1 MKYKLAPSILSADFG
16 NLARDIK
23 EIEAFGADWVHIDMM
38 DGMFV
43 PNISFGFPV
52 MKSIRPVTNMVFD
65 AHLMVEEPG
74 RYIEECKL
82 AGADL
87 VCVHVEAC
95 KHLNR
100 TVMQIKESGLKVGV
114 ALNPATPIS
123 VLEYVMEYI
132 DMVLIMTVNPGF
144 GGQSFIANSIRKIK
158 EVRAMA
164 NEKGLESLDIEVDG
178 GVTPQN
184 VAQLIEAGANIFVAG
199 SAVFKGDIEKN
210 IADFKSIFKKY
221 EAVQ

>member
-1 MKYKLAPSILSADFG
+1 MYKLAPSILSADFG
-16 NLARDIK
+16 HLARDI
-23 EIEAFGADWVHIDMM
+23 ETIEKAGADWVHIDMM

-52 MKSIRPVTNMVFD
+52 MKSVRSVTDMTFD
-65 AHLMVEEPG
+65 AHLMIEEPS
-74 RYIEECKL
+74 RYIDECKK

-87 VCVHVEAC
+87 ICVHAEAC

-114 ALNPATPIS
+114 ALNPATS
-123 VLEYVMEYI
+123 LSVLDYVLEYV

-144 GGQSFIANSIRKIK
+144 GGQSFIKNCIEKIK
-158 EVRAMA
+158 TLRTIA
-164 NEKGLESLDIEVDG
+164 NERGLTSLDIEVDG

-184 VAQLIEAGANIFVAG
+184 VGMLIEAGANVFVAG
-199 SAVFKGDIEKN
+199 SAVFKGDVAKN
-210 IADFKSIFKKY
+210 IADFKAVFARY
-221 EAVQ
+221 EEK

>member
-1 MKYKLAPSILSADFG
+1 MYKLAPSILSADFG

-23 EIEAFGADWVHIDMM
+23 TIEGAGADWVHIDMM

-52 MKSIRPVTNMVFD
+52 MKSIRPVTDMVFD

-74 RYIEECKL
+74 RYIEECKN

-87 VCVHVEAC
+87 ICVHAEAC

-100 TVMQIKESGLKVGV
+100 TIMQIKESGLKAGV
-114 ALNPATPIS
+114 ALNPATPLS
-123 VLEYVMEYI
+123 VLEYVIEYL

-144 GGQSFIANSIRKIK
+144 GGQSFIENSIRKIK
-158 EVRAMA
+158 EVRQMA
-164 NEKGLESLDIEVDG
+164 KEKGVASLDIEVDG
-178 GVTPQN
+178 GVTPSN
-184 VAQLIEAGANIFVAG
+184 VGELIEAGANIFVAG
-199 SAVFKGDIEKN
+199 SAVFKGDVEKN
-210 IADFKSIFKKY
+210 IADFKAVFAKY
-221 EAVQ
+221 GDKE

>member
-1 MKYKLAPSILSADFG
+1 MYKLAPSILSADFG
-16 NLARDIK
+16 HLARDIQS
-23 EIEAFGADWVHIDMM
+23 IDAAGADWVHIDMM

-52 MKSIRPVTNMVFD
+52 MKSIRSTTDMTFD

-74 RYIEECKL
+74 RYIEECKN

-87 VCVHVEAC
+87 ICVHAEAC

-114 ALNPATPIS
+114 ALNPATS
-123 VLEYVMEYI
+123 LSVLDYVLEYV

-144 GGQSFIANSIRKIK
+144 GGQSFIDNCVDKIK
-158 EVRAMA
+158 ALREMA
-164 NEKGLESLDIEVDG
+164 KKRGMDSLDIEVDG
-178 GVTPQN
+178 GVTPDN
-184 VAQLIEAGANIFVAG
+184 VGTLIEAGANVFVAG
-199 SAVFKGDIEKN
+199 SAVFKGDIAKN
-210 IADFKSIFKKY
+210 IADFKAVFAKY
-221 EAVQ
+221 EK

>member
-1 MKYKLAPSILSADFG
+1 MYKLAPSILSADFG
-16 NLARDIK
+16 HLARDI
-23 EIEAFGADWVHIDMM
+23 ETIEKAGADWVHIDMM

-52 MKSIRPVTNMVFD
+52 MQSVRSVTDMTFD
-65 AHLMVEEPG
+65 AHLMIEEPS
-74 RYIEECKL
+74 RYIDECKK

-87 VCVHVEAC
+87 ICVHAETC

-114 ALNPATPIS
+114 ALNPATS
-123 VLEYVMEYI
+123 LSVLDYVLEYV

-144 GGQSFIANSIRKIK
+144 GGQSFIENCVEKIK
-158 EVRAMA
+158 TLRAMA
-164 NEKGLESLDIEVDG
+164 NERGLTSLDIEVDG

-184 VAQLIEAGANIFVAG
+184 VGMLIEAGANVFVAG
-199 SAVFKGDIEKN
+199 SAVFKGDVAKN
-210 IADFKSIFKKY
+210 IADFKEVFARY
-221 EAVQ
+221 EEK

>member
-1 MKYKLAPSILSADFG
+1 MYKLAPSILSADFG

-23 EIEAFGADWVHIDMM
+23 TIEGAGADWVHIDMM

-52 MKSIRPVTNMVFD
+52 MKSIRPVTDMVFD

-74 RYIEECKL
+74 RYIEECKN

-87 VCVHVEAC
+87 ICVHAEAC

-100 TVMQIKESGLKVGV
+100 TIMQIKESGLKAGV
-114 ALNPATPIS
+114 ALNPATPLS
-123 VLEYVMEYI
+123 VLEYVIEYL

-144 GGQSFIANSIRKIK
+144 GGQSFIENSIRKIK
-158 EVRAMA
+158 EVRQMA
-164 NEKGLESLDIEVDG
+164 KEKGVASIDIEVDG
-178 GVTPQN
+178 GVTPSN
-184 VAQLIEAGANIFVAG
+184 VGELIEAGANIFVAG
-199 SAVFKGDIEKN
+199 SAVFKGDVEKN
-210 IADFKSIFKKY
+210 IADFKAVFAKY
-221 EAVQ
+221 GDKE

>member
-1 MKYKLAPSILSADFG
+1 MYKLAPSILSADFG
-16 NLARDIK
+16 HLARDI
-23 EIEAFGADWVHIDMM
+23 ETIEKAGADWVHIDMM

-52 MKSIRPVTNMVFD
+52 MQSVRSVTDMTFD
-65 AHLMVEEPG
+65 AHLMIEEPS
-74 RYIEECKL
+74 RYIDECKK

-87 VCVHVEAC
+87 ICVHAEAC

-114 ALNPATPIS
+114 ALNPATS
-123 VLEYVMEYI
+123 LSVLDYVLEYV

-144 GGQSFIANSIRKIK
+144 GGQSFIENCVEKIK
-158 EVRAMA
+158 TLRAMA
-164 NEKGLESLDIEVDG
+164 NERGLTSLDIEVDG

-184 VAQLIEAGANIFVAG
+184 VGMLIEAGAYVFVAG
-199 SAVFKGDIEKN
+199 SAVFKGDVAKN
-210 IADFKSIFKKY
+210 IADFKEVFARY
-221 EAVQ
+221 EEK

>member
-1 MKYKLAPSILSADFG
+1 MFKLAPSILSADFG

-23 EIEAFGADWVHIDMM
+23 NIETAGADWVHIDMM

-52 MKSIRPVTNMVFD
+52 MKSVRSVTDMVFD

-74 RYIEECKL
+74 RYIEECKA

-87 VCVHVEAC
+87 ICIHAEAC

-100 TVMQIKESGLKVGV
+100 TIMQIKESGLKVGV

-123 VLEYVMEYI
+123 VLEYVIEYL

-144 GGQSFIANSIRKIK
+144 GGQSFIENGIRKIK
-158 EVRAMA
+158 EVRQMA
-164 NEKGLESLDIEVDG
+164 NEKGLTDLDIEVDG
-178 GVTPQN
+178 GVTPKN
-184 VAQLIEAGANIFVAG
+184 VGTLIEAGANIFVAG
-199 SAVFKGDIEKN
+199 SAVFKGDVEKN
-210 IADFKSIFKKY
+210 IADFKAVFAKY
-221 EAVQ
+221 GENK

>member
-1 MKYKLAPSILSADFG
+1 MYKLAPSILSADFG

-23 EIEAFGADWVHIDMM
+23 TMEGAGADWVHIDMM

-52 MKSIRPVTNMVFD
+52 MKSIRPVTDMVFD

-74 RYIEECKL
+74 RYIEECKN

-87 VCVHVEAC
+87 ICVHAEAC

-100 TVMQIKESGLKVGV
+100 TIMQIKESGLKAGV
-114 ALNPATPIS
+114 ALNPATPLS
-123 VLEYVMEYI
+123 VLEYVIEYL

-144 GGQSFIANSIRKIK
+144 GGQSFIENSIRKIK
-158 EVRAMA
+158 EVRQMA
-164 NEKGLESLDIEVDG
+164 KKKGVSSLDIEVDG
-178 GVTPQN
+178 GVTPSN
-184 VAQLIEAGANIFVAG
+184 VGELIEAGANIFVAG
-199 SAVFKGDIEKN
+199 SAVFKGDVEKN
-210 IADFKSIFKKY
+210 IEDFKAIFAKY
-221 EAVQ
+221 GDKE

>member
-1 MKYKLAPSILSADFG
+1 MYKLAPSILSADFG
-16 NLARDIK
+16 HLARDI
-23 EIEAFGADWVHIDMM
+23 ETIEKAGADWVHIDMM

-52 MKSIRPVTNMVFD
+52 MKSVRSATDMTFD
-65 AHLMVEEPG
+65 AHLMIEEPS
-74 RYIEECKL
+74 RYIEECKK

-87 VCVHVEAC
+87 ICIHAEAC

-114 ALNPATPIS
+114 ALNPATS
-123 VLEYVMEYI
+123 LSVLDYVLEYV

-144 GGQSFIANSIRKIK
+144 GGQSFIENCIDKIK
-158 EVRAMA
+158 TLRAMA
-164 NEKGLESLDIEVDG
+164 NERGLTCLDIEVDG

-184 VAQLIEAGANIFVAG
+184 VGMLIEAGANVFVAG
-199 SAVFKGDIEKN
+199 SAVFKGDVAKN
-210 IADFKSIFKKY
+210 IADFKAVFARY
-221 EAVQ
+221 EEK

>member
-1 MKYKLAPSILSADFG
+1 MYKLAPSILSADFG
-16 NLARDIK
+16 HLARDI
-23 EIEAFGADWVHIDMM
+23 ETIEKAGADWVHIDMM

-52 MKSIRPVTNMVFD
+52 MQSVRSVTDMTFD
-65 AHLMVEEPG
+65 AHLMIEEPS
-74 RYIEECKL
+74 RYIDECKK

-87 VCVHVEAC
+87 ICVHAEAC

-114 ALNPATPIS
+114 ALNPATS
-123 VLEYVMEYI
+123 LSVLDYVLEYV

-144 GGQSFIANSIRKIK
+144 GGQSFIENCVEKIK
-158 EVRAMA
+158 TLRAMA
-164 NEKGLESLDIEVDG
+164 NERGLTSLDIEVDG

-184 VAQLIEAGANIFVAG
+184 VGMLIEAGANVFVAG
-199 SAVFKGDIEKN
+199 SAVFKGDVAKN
-210 IADFKSIFKKY
+210 IADFKEVFARY
-221 EAVQ
+221 EEK

>member
-1 MKYKLAPSILSADFG
+1 MYKLAPSILSADFG
-16 NLARDIK
+16 HLARDI
-23 EIEAFGADWVHIDMM
+23 ETIEKAGADWVHIDMM

-52 MKSIRPVTNMVFD
+52 MQSVRSVTDMTFD
-65 AHLMVEEPG
+65 AHLMIEEPS
-74 RYIEECKL
+74 RYIDECKK

-87 VCVHVEAC
+87 ICVHAEAC

-114 ALNPATPIS
+114 ALNPATS
-123 VLEYVMEYI
+123 LSVLDYVLEYV

-144 GGQSFIANSIRKIK
+144 GGQSFIENCVEKIK
-158 EVRAMA
+158 TLRAMA
-164 NEKGLESLDIEVDG
+164 NERGLTSLDIEVDG

-184 VAQLIEAGANIFVAG
+184 VGMLIEAGANVFVAG
-199 SAVFKGDIEKN
+199 SAVFKGDVAKN
-210 IADFKSIFKKY
+210 IADFKAVFARY
-221 EAVQ
+221 EEK

>member
-1 MKYKLAPSILSADFG
+1 MYKLAPSILSADFG

-23 EIEAFGADWVHIDMM
+23 TIEGAGADWVHIDIM

-52 MKSIRPVTNMVFD
+52 MKSIRPVTDMVFD

-74 RYIEECKL
+74 RYIEECKN

-87 VCVHVEAC
+87 ICVHAEAC

-100 TVMQIKESGLKVGV
+100 TIMQIKESGLKAGV
-114 ALNPATPIS
+114 ALNPATPLS
-123 VLEYVMEYI
+123 VLEYVIEYL

-144 GGQSFIANSIRKIK
+144 GGQSFIENSIRKIK
-158 EVRAMA
+158 EVRQMA
-164 NEKGLESLDIEVDG
+164 KEKGVASLDIEVDG
-178 GVTPQN
+178 GVTPSN
-184 VAQLIEAGANIFVAG
+184 VGELIEAGANIFVAG
-199 SAVFKGDIEKN
+199 SAVFKGDVEKN
-210 IADFKSIFKKY
+210 IADFKAVFAKY
-221 EAVQ
+221 GDKE

>member
-1 MKYKLAPSILSADFG
+1 MLKLAPSILSADFG

-23 EIEAFGADWVHIDMM
+23 AIEAAGADWIHIDMM

-74 RYIEECKL
+74 RYIEECKQ

-87 VCVHVEAC
+87 ICVHAEAC

-100 TVMQIKESGLKVGV
+100 TVMQIKESGRKVGV

-123 VLEYVMEYI
+123 SLEYILEYI

-144 GGQSFIANSIRKIK
+144 GGQSFIENSIRKIK
-158 EVRAMA
+158 EIRQMA
-164 NEKGLESLDIEVDG
+164 NDKGLTDLDIEVDG

-184 VAQLIEAGANIFVAG
+184 VGTLIEAGANIFVAG

-210 IADFKSIFKKY
+210 IADFKAVFAQY
-221 EAVQ
+221 EA

>member
-1 MKYKLAPSILSADFG
+1 MYKLAPSILSADFG

-23 EIEAFGADWVHIDMM
+23 TIEGAGADWVHIDMM

-52 MKSIRPVTNMVFD
+52 MKSIRPVTDMVFD

-74 RYIEECKL
+74 RYIEECKN

-87 VCVHVEAC
+87 ICVHAEAC

-100 TVMQIKESGLKVGV
+100 TIMQIKESGLKAGV
-114 ALNPATPIS
+114 ALNPATPLS
-123 VLEYVMEYI
+123 VLEYVIEYL

-144 GGQSFIANSIRKIK
+144 GGQSFIENSIRKIK
-158 EVRAMA
+158 EVRQMA
-164 NEKGLESLDIEVDG
+164 KEKGVAPLDIEVDG
-178 GVTPQN
+178 GVTPSN
-184 VAQLIEAGANIFVAG
+184 VGELIEAGANIFVAG
-199 SAVFKGDIEKN
+199 SAVFKGDVEKN
-210 IADFKSIFKKY
+210 IADFKAVFAKY
-221 EAVQ
+221 GDKE

>member
-1 MKYKLAPSILSADFG
+1 MYKLAPSILSADFG
-16 NLARDIK
+16 HLARDI
-23 EIEAFGADWVHIDMM
+23 ETIEKAGADWVHIDMM

-52 MKSIRPVTNMVFD
+52 MKSVRSVTDMTFD
-65 AHLMVEEPG
+65 AHLMIEEPS
-74 RYIEECKL
+74 RYIDECKK

-87 VCVHVEAC
+87 ICVHAEAC

-114 ALNPATPIS
+114 ALNPATS
-123 VLEYVMEYI
+123 LSVLDYVLEYV

-144 GGQSFIANSIRKIK
+144 GGQSFIENCIEKIK
-158 EVRAMA
+158 TLRTIA
-164 NEKGLESLDIEVDG
+164 NERGLTSLDIEVDG

-184 VAQLIEAGANIFVAG
+184 VGMLIEAGANVFVAG
-199 SAVFKGDIEKN
+199 SAVFKGDVAKN
-210 IADFKSIFKKY
+210 IADFKAVFARY
-221 EAVQ
+221 EEK

>member
-1 MKYKLAPSILSADFG
+1 MFKLAPSILSADFG

-23 EIEAFGADWVHIDMM
+23 AIEAAGVDWVHIDMM

-52 MKSIRPVTNMVFD
+52 MKSIRPVTNLVFD

-74 RYIEECKL
+74 RYIEECKV

-87 VCVHVEAC
+87 ICVHAEAC

-114 ALNPATPIS
+114 ALNPATPLS
-123 VLEYVMEYI
+123 VLEYVLEYL

-144 GGQSFIANSIRKIK
+144 GGQSFIENGVRKIK
-158 EVRAMA
+158 EIRQMA
-164 NEKGLESLDIEVDG
+164 NEKGLMNLDIEVDG

-184 VAQLIEAGANIFVAG
+184 VATLIEAGANVFVAG

-210 IADFKSIFKKY
+210 IADFKAVFAKY
-221 EAVQ
+221 EELK

>member
-1 MKYKLAPSILSADFG
+1 MFKLAPSILSADFG

-23 EIEAFGADWVHIDMM
+23 AIEAAGADWVHIDMM

-52 MKSIRPVTNMVFD
+52 MKSIRPVTNLVFD

-74 RYIEECKL
+74 RYIEECKV

-87 VCVHVEAC
+87 ICVHAEAC

-114 ALNPATPIS
+114 ALNPATPLS
-123 VLEYVMEYI
+123 VLEYVLEYL

-144 GGQSFIANSIRKIK
+144 GGQSFIENGVRKIK
-158 EVRAMA
+158 EIRQMA
-164 NEKGLESLDIEVDG
+164 NEKGLMNLDIEVDG

-184 VAQLIEAGANIFVAG
+184 VATLIEAGANVFVAG

-210 IADFKSIFKKY
+210 IADFKAVFAKY
-221 EAVQ
+221 EELK

>member
-1 MKYKLAPSILSADFG
+1 MYKLAPSILSADFG
-16 NLARDIK
+16 HLARDI
-23 EIEAFGADWVHIDMM
+23 ETIEKAGADWVHIDMM

-52 MKSIRPVTNMVFD
+52 MQSVRSVTDMTFD
-65 AHLMVEEPG
+65 AHLMIEEPS
-74 RYIEECKL
+74 RYIDECKK

-87 VCVHVEAC
+87 ICVHAEAC

-114 ALNPATPIS
+114 ALNPATS
-123 VLEYVMEYI
+123 LSVLDYVLEYV

-144 GGQSFIANSIRKIK
+144 GGQSFIENCVEKIK
-158 EVRAMA
+158 TLRAMA
-164 NEKGLESLDIEVDG
+164 NERGLTSLDIEVDG

-184 VAQLIEAGANIFVAG
+184 VGMLIEAGANVFVAG
-199 SAVFKGDIEKN
+199 SAVFKGDVAKN
-210 IADFKSIFKKY
+210 IADLKEVFARY
-221 EAVQ
+221 EEK

>member
-1 MKYKLAPSILSADFG
+1 MYKLAPSILSADFG
-16 NLARDIK
+16 HLARDI
-23 EIEAFGADWVHIDMM
+23 ETIEKAGADWVHIDMM

-52 MKSIRPVTNMVFD
+52 MKSVRSVTDMTFD
-65 AHLMVEEPG
+65 AHLMIEEPS
-74 RYIEECKL
+74 RYIDECKK

-87 VCVHVEAC
+87 ICVHAEAC

-114 ALNPATPIS
+114 ALNPATS
-123 VLEYVMEYI
+123 LSVLDYVLEYV

-144 GGQSFIANSIRKIK
+144 GGQSFIENCVEKIK
-158 EVRAMA
+158 TLRAMA
-164 NEKGLESLDIEVDG
+164 NERGLTSLDIEVDG

-184 VAQLIEAGANIFVAG
+184 VGMLIEAGANVFVAG
-199 SAVFKGDIEKN
+199 SAVFKGDVAKN
-210 IADFKSIFKKY
+210 IADFKEVFARY
-221 EAVQ
+221 EEK

>member
-1 MKYKLAPSILSADFG
+1 MFKLAPSILSADFG

-23 EIEAFGADWVHIDMM
+23 AIEAAGADWVHIDMM

-52 MKSIRPVTNMVFD
+52 MKSIRPVTNLVFD

-74 RYIEECKL
+74 RYIEECKV

-87 VCVHVEAC
+87 ICVHAEAC

-114 ALNPATPIS
+114 ALNPATPLS
-123 VLEYVMEYI
+123 VLEYVLGYL

-144 GGQSFIANSIRKIK
+144 GGQSFIENGVRKIK
-158 EVRAMA
+158 EIRQMA
-164 NEKGLESLDIEVDG
+164 NEKGLMNLDIEVDG

-184 VAQLIEAGANIFVAG
+184 VATLIEAGANVFVAG

-210 IADFKSIFKKY
+210 IADFKAVFAKY
-221 EAVQ
+221 EELK

>member
-1 MKYKLAPSILSADFG
+1 MIKLAPSILSADFG

-23 EIEAFGADWVHIDMM
+23 AIEASGADWVHIDMM

-74 RYIEECKL
+74 RYIEECKA

-87 VCVHVEAC
+87 ICVHAEAC

-114 ALNPATPIS
+114 ALNPATPLS
-123 VLEYVMEYI
+123 VLEYVLEYL

-144 GGQSFIANSIRKIK
+144 GGQSFIENGVRKIK
-158 EVRAMA
+158 EIRQMA
-164 NEKGLESLDIEVDG
+164 NEKGLTKLDIEVDG

-184 VAQLIEAGANIFVAG
+184 VGTLIEAGANVFVAG

-210 IADFKSIFKKY
+210 IADFKAVFAKY
-221 EAVQ
+221 EE